1 MTAFAPAN
9 LPSGCN
15 TVEKVVAWGSM
26 VLAAQAG
33 NARIIEEEGYNPT
46 YIADVPIAKTPNH
59 GVRMTTRCSLKMA
72 AGYDGATTKLW
83 TQVEEQITGIA
94 IPAAF
99 LTN

>member
-1 MTAFAPAN
+1 MTAFVPAN

-15 TVEKVVAWGSM
+15 TVEKVNAWSAM

-33 NARIIEEEGYNPT
+33 NARLIEEEGYNPVF
-46 YIADVPIAKTPNH
+46 IADVPISKTPNQ
-59 GVRMTTRCSLKMA
+59 GVRLTTRCSLPMA
-72 AGYDGATTKLW
+72 PGYSSATTKLR
-83 TQVEEQITGIA
+83 TQVEEQITGVS